1 MPYYRLP
8 DGKFFAKY
16 EQASIDRFRLDFSK
30 ELKERYC
37 EGAHTAEEINAI
49 LSFSFDW
56 YSNRFIELLNSQED
70 VAFFQVLFG
79 LHEFA
84 SKAQQTNRNVSPI
97 PQMSAQD
104 FAIYRRVL
112 RLCLEHACELKL
124 FRNNTFPDLEFLEK
138 KEGII
143 CDILYLGDF
152 LYEFAD
158 LIAMQKLI
166 EDSIELKF
174 NDDGLFYFTRKHHY
188 NEVVNCLFS
197 DIKEHLA
204 HAVIDNQG
212 QDDFRT
218 AFRKCHGI
226 GIEELVYIIVEIE
239 KRNEPYGGKL
249 AMEEWYAFPKNLELM
264 FNVPY
269 AHAENLFQGLTLRKE
284 NKLSILQAI
293 FRPNNINK
301 YLYRPILV
309 WNVDG
314 KDRAIVGQNI
324 LSESLISLYSNAFGW
339 NKAPEEWLNSCFK
352 DFIKSKT
359 LENDKVLED
368 EIEKIL
374 KENNIL
380 YDRNLKS
387 LKKWNNQGLNINN
400 STCGEIDFLFIHN
413 DTLYICDSK
422 HLISRYDMNNFLNDY
437 SSFEKEKGYNDTMRR
452 KVKFLEEK
460 KSLVFEHFQV
470 LAGNKEYEFEYSKV
484 EGIFV
489 INTPTFIMFN
499 NDLRI
504 YTIKSFKEFANN
516 TFEDIEFEIFKD
528 EVDRTTIISV
538 QYPYFRK
545 PKYFKFND
553 FD

>member
-1 MPYYRLP
+1 MPYYSLP

-16 EQASIDRFRLDFSK
+16 EQNSIDRFRLDFSK
-30 ELKERYC
+30 ELKEKYGER
-37 EGAHTAEEINAI
+37 AHSPDEISEI

-56 YSNRFIELLNSQED
+56 YSVRFMNLLNSQEE

-84 SKAQQTNRNVSPI
+84 SKAQQMNPNVSPI
-97 PQMSAQD
+97 PQMSVQD
-104 FAIYRRVL
+104 FAVYRRVL
-112 RLCLEHACELKL
+112 RLCLEHACEMKL
-124 FRNNTFPDLEFLEK
+124 LRNGTFPDVDFLDK
-138 KEGII
+138 KQEII
-143 CDILYLGDF
+143 YDILYLGDF

-158 LIAMQKLI
+158 LIAMQKLV
-166 EDSIELKF
+166 EDSIELRF
-174 NDDGLFYFTRKHHY
+174 NNEGLFYFTRKHHY
-188 NEVVNCLFS
+188 DEAIKSLFS
-197 DIKEHLA
+197 DLSEHLA
-204 HAVIDNQG
+204 QAIIENNAQE
-212 QDDFRT
+212 DFME
-218 AFRKCHGI
+218 AFRECHGI
-226 GIEELVYIIVEIE
+226 GIEALVYIIVEIE
-239 KRNEPYGGKL
+239 KRNEPYGGNM
-249 AMEEWYAFPKNLELM
+249 AMEEWYAFPKNLELI
-264 FNVPY
+264 FDVPY
-269 AHAENLFQGLTLRKE
+269 SHAENLFQGLTLRKE
-284 NKLSILQAI
+284 NKLSVSQAI
-293 FRPNNINK
+293 FKPNNINK

-314 KDRAIVGQNI
+314 KDRAIVGRNI
-324 LSESLISLYSNAFGW
+324 LNESLVSLYSNAFGW

-352 DFIKSKT
+352 NFIKRKM

-368 EIEKIL
+368 EIGKIL
-374 KENNIL
+374 KEKNIL
-380 YDRNLKS
+380 FDRNLKS

-400 STCGEIDFLFIHN
+400 KTCGEIDFLFIQN

-460 KSLVFEHFQV
+460 KSLVSEHFQV
-470 LAGNKEYEFEYSKV
+470 LSGCKDYEVKYSKI

-504 YTIKSFKEFANN
+504 YTIKSFKEFVNN
-516 TFEDIEFEIFKD
+516 TFEDLEFEIYKSEAD
-528 EVDRTTIISV
+528 KTTYIRAR
-538 QYPYFRK
+538 YPYFRK
-545 PKYFKFND
+545 PKYFDFSD